1 MATKALLVRLEAK
14 SGKEDAVEEFLLSAL
29 PLVEQEPGT
38 KPWFAVRFGPST
50 FGIIDAFPD
59 EAARETHL
67 GGPVGKAL
75 AEKADELFASPPD
88 ISNLDVI
95 ANNSDAVAAE
105 YAILTSSKRPC
116 RASTPS
122 RYVYTSTGQAL
133 GIFFGLWGQ
142 VRAPGL
148 GLTGPCRSRRRG
160 AKVLIQAV
168 APVTGL
174 VWPRRDTRPE
184 LVGCAS
190 IPQRRAERSAGHSNR
205 H

>member
-75 AEKADELFASPPD
+75 AEKADELFASAPV

-95 ANNSDAVAAE
+95 ANK
-105 YAILTSSKRPC
+105 L
-116 RASTPS
+116 
-122 RYVYTSTGQAL
+122 
-133 GIFFGLWGQ
+133 
-142 VRAPGL
+142 
-148 GLTGPCRSRRRG
+148 
-160 AKVLIQAV
+160 
-168 APVTGL
+168 
-174 VWPRRDTRPE
+174 
-184 LVGCAS
+184 
-190 IPQRRAERSAGHSNR
+190 
-205 H
+205 